1 MADPFS
7 ESLDLLAEGN
17 TEFAEFS
24 IDSFDD
30 EDEEELNKFINGD
43 LDDDDPLGILGER
56 KQEPLPQKSVAEAEE
71 QKSMDA
77 SSTGTSISFALVAE
91 ETQTSAQATSNSNTA
106 GGVTN
111 QTMVIPTAHN
121 NGAEYAPVIP
131 SAAESGSGTT
141 TSSSSSSNST
151 NANNKLGSS
160 SAVSALKKQVVAATE
175 DPLSTTWTNPISSG
189 RTTTANTTAN
199 ANVNVSSTHNGTH
212 LPYPNVSHTV
222 NPSNNHTVPMA
233 SSTMGSSYMGTTGTG
248 MGTHYNTSDV
258 AANLA
263 NLVSKTHSLTS
274 SFSSFASK
282 FQDAVSNAAIVTNNS
297 VKPVMQS
304 TSTYMSL
311 SGSQPGYSQQS
322 MNRMHGAGGGG
333 PTGMG
338 VGNVSVG
345 MHGNHPVATGFGNNS
360 TNGATGAV
368 YGAPIAANG
377 VGNANIANGGTGPAT
392 RVQDIDKAKRR

>member
-56 KQEPLPQKSVAEAEE
+56 KQEPLPQKPVAEAEE

-77 SSTGTSISFALVAE
+77 STGTSSTSFALVAE
-91 ETQTSAQATSNSNTA
+91 ETQSAQATSNSNTA

-111 QTMVIPTAHN
+111 QTMVVPAVHN
-121 NGAEYAPVIP
+121 NGAGHTPVIP

-141 TSSSSSSNST
+141 TSSSSSNST

-189 RTTTANTTAN
+189 STTAAPTTAN
-199 ANVNVSSTHNGTH
+199 ANVSTTHNGTH
-212 LPYPNVSHTV
+212 LPYPNASHTV
-222 NPSNNHTVPMA
+222 NPSNNPNVPMA

-248 MGTHYNTSDV
+248 MGTHYNSADV

-263 NLVSKTHSLTS
+263 NFVTKTQSLTS

-282 FQDAVSNAAIVTNNS
+282 FQDAVSNAAIVSNTS
-297 VKPVMQS
+297 AKPVMQS
-304 TSTYMSL
+304 QSTNMSL
-311 SGSQPGYSQQS
+311 SGSQSGYSQQS

-333 PTGMG
+333 GPIG
-338 VGNVSVG
+338 VGNASVG
-345 MHGNHPVATGFGNNS
+345 MHGNHPVAAGFGNNT

-368 YGAPIAANG
+368 YGAPIAANSI
-377 VGNANIANGGTGPAT
+377 GNANIANGGTGPVT